1 MSRRRLEVGAAGEEA
16 ARAYLENSGWIIE
29 TVNYRCLFGEIDIV
43 AREGM
48 MLVFVEV
55 RAGTGS
61 SLKTAAESV
70 TRPKLIRLRKLV
82 FYYLKTVYGRDLP
95 CRVDLLTVLLEKES
109 LKVRQI
115 QHIRNIVPG

>member
-1 MSRRRLEVGAAGEEA
+1 MSRRRIEVGAAGEEA
-16 ARAYLENSGWIIE
+16 ARAYLENNGCVIE
-29 TVNYRCLFGEIDIV
+29 TVNYRCIFGEIDIV
-43 AREGM
+43 ARDGS

-61 SLKTAAESV
+61 SLQTAAESV

-82 FYYLKTVYGRDLP
+82 LYYLKAVYGRDLP

-109 LKVRQI
+109 LKVRQV